1 MAMKT
6 TNVKKKY
13 LPRGKKA
20 IKMPLSRENYMIFG
34 IGLVVLVIGFIFLA
48 QGPWDSFWSRTLAP
62 IVLVIGYCVIIPAAI
77 LYSKKRKDKTD

>member
-6 TNVKKKY
+6 TNVKKRNVT
-13 LPRGKKA
+13 RGKKA
-20 IKMPLSRENYMIFG
+20 VLMPLTRENYIIFG
-34 IGLVVLVIGFIFLA
+34 IGLVVLVFGFIFLA